1 MPRQPTTARLASPW
15 ALVLAAAALMLTNI
29 PLVRYRSGGMPDYFW
44 PALSVL
50 LVLWQLWRRGR
61 LAWLALI
68 LCLAATLVLYGLS
81 VSGLIN
87 TGLPRWWILIAG
99 AADILALA
107 ILFSPPI
114 RDWVRKPPRSVGSGP
129 LCSGRGRPAS
139 GEHGE

>member
-1 MPRQPTTARLASPW
+1 MPSQPPTARLASPW

-50 LVLWQLWRRGR
+50 LVLWQLWRHGR

-81 VSGLIN
+81 ISGLIN
-87 TGLPRWWILIAG
+87 TGFPQWWVPITG
-99 AADILALA
+99 TADILALA
-107 ILFSPPI
+107 ILFSSPI
-114 RDWVRKPPRSVGSGP
+114 RHWVRKPPRSVEAW
-129 LCSGRGRPAS
+129 LGR
-139 GEHGE
+139 